1 MNKYERICKPYM
13 HEITMYFSPYLS
25 LLKILFIFF
34 KCLKMNKIKTLNLVM
49 FSKFRVCKIEKS
61 Q

>member
-34 KCLKMNKIKTLNLVM
+34 KCLKMNKIENPE
-49 FSKFRVCKIEKS
+49 FSNVF
-61 Q
+61 